1 MHPRE
6 VRAEALTLVEAGLN
20 DCEISR
26 RLGIPRGT
34 IRDWRRPTY
43 VPRNGR
49 PRLPETCPRCWR
61 AAKPIRFTPED
72 YAELLGLYLGD
83 GYISAGARTFRM
95 RIALDAKYPGIIE
108 GARAL
113 LARAF
118 PENPI
123 GLVQAHGG
131 TMFCVSVY
139 SSHLPCLF
147 PQHGPGMKHSRSI
160 RLEVWQRRLVEVATF
175 AFIRGCI
182 RSDGCVFMNRT
193 DVHRDKP
200 YEYLSYD
207 FSNMSTDIVQLFRD
221 ACDLVGVYTRATRSP
236 RGTWRVRINQRA
248 SVALMRERV
257 GLKA

>member
-1 MHPRE
+1 VHPPE
-6 VRAEALTLVEAGLN
+6 VRAEALALVDAGLN

-34 IRDWRRPTY
+34 IRDWRRLTY

-49 PRLPETCPRCWR
+49 PRLPESCPRCWR
-61 AAKPIRFTPED
+61 AAKPIRFTPDD

-83 GYISAGARTFRM
+83 GCISEGARTFRM
-95 RIALDAKYPGIIE
+95 RIALDAKYPEIIE

-131 TMFCVSVY
+131 TMFFVSVY
-139 SSHLPCLF
+139 STHLPCLF
-147 PQHGPGMKHSRSI
+147 PQHGPGMKHGRSI
-160 RLEVWQRRLVEVATF
+160 RLEGWQHRLVEAAPF

-182 RSDGCVFMNRT
+182 RSDGCNFVNRT
-193 DVHRDKP
+193 DVHRPQP
-200 YEYLSYD
+200 YEYLSYG
-207 FSNMSTDIVQLFRD
+207 FSNMSKDIVDLFVQ
-221 ACDLVGVYTRATRSP
+221 ACERVGVFTRVNCGR
-236 RGTWRVRINQRA
+236 RGLWDVRINRRD
-248 SVALMRERV
+248 SVERMVTHV
-257 GLKA
+257 GRKS